1 MKFIFNKYLYTKCLK
16 KLYYYLESKKLEKFF
31 IKILENPK
39 YKNILIMDTIPYGSC
54 LIQRPHQLME
64 FFAKYYDVVLYK
76 LGGKKTFIHY
86 KDNIILCPEIK
97 FKKIKNKKITY
108 YIESSN
114 EVRDVNDIK
123 KIKKYGYKF
132 VYDYLDEFSNKV
144 FKTKNPFTIYKNLEK
159 LKPDLIITTS
169 GRMYSD
175 IAERFPKEKIVMAKN
190 GANPDDFINGIT
202 DFIPEDIKPV
212 IQQGKPIIGYYGAIA
227 KWLDYNLLS
236 KAAEIHKDYNFVFIG
251 KDSQLSSQ
259 KLKVHKNVYF
269 LGRKKYEELPNYA
282 KFFDCCLIP
291 FLKGNIAKATSPVK
305 LFEYMALKK
314 PVVCTRDLD
323 ECKGYEGCLIS
334 NDDDEFIKNISL
346 AIEMSKDKI
355 IQEKLLNYAKM
366 NSWEEKANSILNKMR
381 NL

>member
-1 MKFIFNKYLYTKCLK
+1 MKFILRKYLYNKLARKIYSYLKQK
-16 KLYYYLESKKLEKFF
+16 KLQNFF
-31 IKILENPK
+31 IKILENPE
-39 YKNILIMDTIPYGSC
+39 YKNILIMDTIPYGTSF
-54 LIQRPHQLME
+54 IQRPQQLLK
-64 FFAKYYDVVLYK
+64 FFVKDFDVVLYK
-76 LGGKKTFIHY
+76 LGGKDCFIQY
-86 KDNIILCPEIK
+86 KDNIILCPAIK
-97 FKKIKNKKITY
+97 FKKIKNKRIIY
-108 YIESSN
+108 YIDSVN
-114 EVRDVNDIK
+114 EYRNINDIK

-132 VYDYLDEFSNKV
+132 VYDYIDEFSNKV
-144 FKTKNPFTIYKNLEK
+144 FKTKKPFTIYKNLEK

-169 GRMYSD
+169 DKMYSD
-175 IAERFPKEKIVMAKN
+175 MAERFPKEKIVMAKN

-212 IQQGKPIIGYYGAIA
+212 IQQGKPIIGYYGVIS
-227 KWLDYNLLS
+227 KWLDYKLLS
-236 KAAEIHKDYNFVFIG
+236 KAAEIHKDYNFVFLG

-334 NDDDEFIKNISL
+334 NDDEEFIKNISL

-355 IQEKLLNYAKM
+355 IQEKLLNYAKI